1 MKIKWGKLRGQY
13 LEDVSVSVSHFP
25 YCRRILGNAFGS
37 PKKLENSSRALT
49 PTSQTPDSS
58 LLLHYR
64 ILFPMHSAHPQP
76 TLSLNR
82 HMKLSIV
89 PASALLWV
97 FRVFCWS
104 FVVGAAGLLNE
115 WTLSGLPA
123 TTVRRYCGLLKLSS
137 VLGDSKYLKCLPTC
151 ESTPYLFAYQ
161 NLNIP

>member
-13 LEDVSVSVSHFP
+13 LEDVSVSFSHYP
-25 YCRRILGNAFGS
+25 YCHRILGNAFGS
-37 PKKLENSSRALT
+37 PKKLENSGRALT

-64 ILFPMHSAHPQP
+64 NLFPTHSAHLQANPFPEQAHE
-76 TLSLNR
+76 TLNSPRFCSLV
-82 HMKLSIV
+82 SF
-89 PASALLWV
+89 PSFLLI
-97 FRVFCWS
+97 FYCRCRGFI
-104 FVVGAAGLLNE
+104 E

-151 ESTPYLFAYQ
+151 ESTPYVFAYQ